1 MKWLEHR
8 VPPPLVLA
16 VFAGGTVLAAR
27 QWPGATVRFP
37 GQGFVAA
44 FLAAMGLA
52 VIVAGII
59 RFRQAR
65 TTVNPLKP
73 EEASAL
79 VDGGVFARTRNPMY
93 LGMALGLAGL
103 AVWLGH
109 AAGPV
114 MLAGFVGYITR
125 FQIAPEE
132 RALRANF
139 GGAFDAYA
147 ARVRRWL

>member
-1 MKWLEHR
+1 VKWLEHR
-8 VPPPLVLA
+8 VPPPVVLA
-16 VFAGGTVLAAR
+16 VFAAGTVLAAR
-27 QWPGATVRFP
+27 QWPGAAVRFP
-37 GQGFVAA
+37 GQAIVAVSMA
-44 FLAAMGLA
+44 GVGIA
-52 VIVAGII
+52 VIAAGIA
-59 RFRQAR
+59 RFRRAR

-79 VDGGVFARTRNPMY
+79 VEQGIFARTRNPMY

-125 FQIAPEE
+125 FQIVPEE

-147 ARVRRWL
+147 ARVRRWI

>member
-1 MKWLEHR
+1 MSWLEHR
-8 VPPPLVLA
+8 VPPPIVLA
-16 VFAGGTVLAAR
+16 VFAAGAVLAAR
-27 QWPGATVRFP
+27 LWPGASVRFP
-37 GQGFVAA
+37 GQAIIAVL
-44 FLAAMGLA
+44 LAAAGLA
-52 VIVAGII
+52 VIAAGIS
-59 RFRQAR
+59 RFRRAR

-79 VDGGVFARTRNPMY
+79 VDTGVFARTRNPMY

-103 AVWLGH
+103 AMWLGH
-109 AAGPV
+109 AAGAV

-125 FQIAPEE
+125 FQILPEE

-139 GGAFDAYA
+139 GAAFDAYT